1 MNKKGLSL
9 LEILIAALILTLVI
23 TGLVSIFVSGKRL
36 ILHSRARISAGELGK
51 FFLDPLKIQ
60 VRQDEW
66 QWGANCLSNNAA
78 CNPQQETVG
87 PITYNAVYNTSD
99 VLLGPGGPR
108 RVTVNITW
116 NEPAP

>member
-36 ILHSRARISAGELGK
+36 VLHSRARISAGELGK
-51 FFLDPLKIQ
+51 FFLDPLENR

-66 QWGANCLSNNAA
+66 GFNCLSNNAA

-99 VLLGPGGPR
+99 VLGTNPPLR
-108 RVTVNITW
+108 RVTVNIGW
-116 NEPAP
+116 NETPPN